1 MGKRNWK
8 SSTSSLLLASSG
20 RQERLNNIWLPLIVS
35 REIKKLCVLNYLINI
50 LFIYWF
56 IKCQNYI
63 DYEYAILWFHFM
75 HVYVY
80 MYPLYSLF
88 LYLLY
93 MIYVLYIKDFMG
105 LCMLYL
111 WSIYVYKYIYIIY
124 VYIPVNNI
132 PAYKYLPANAIV
144 WLPHNHSQGQKTFLV
159 SSADNQT
166 RQCDRRCPNH
176 CLSQM
181 DSTVAR
187 WTMVTYIQTNLPVYI
202 YIYIYIYIYL
212 CYTYDIYIYISR
224 FYHFSKMWEKT
235 IYTKCV
241 LFKMNEILFTELRI
255 WFSSICKN

>member
-1 MGKRNWK
+1 
-8 SSTSSLLLASSG
+8 
-20 RQERLNNIWLPLIVS
+20 
-35 REIKKLCVLNYLINI
+35 
-50 LFIYWF
+50 
-56 IKCQNYI
+56 
-63 DYEYAILWFHFM
+63 
-75 HVYVY
+75 
-80 MYPLYSLF
+80 
-88 LYLLY
+88 
-93 MIYVLYIKDFMG
+93 MG

-124 VYIPVNNI
+124 VYIPVNSI

-144 WLPHNHSQGQKTFLV
+144 WLPHNHSQGQKTFLA

-166 RQCDRRCPNH
+166 RQCDRRCSNH

-187 WTMVTYIQTNLPVYI
+187 WTMVTYIQTNLPV